1 MPLNCFFLPL
11 GALAGHVSPHVSNTP
26 TPPAGGSIWA
36 ADVPG
41 WITAIGHR
49 SLLIGAVITARYAI
63 KAFRKQSE
71 EVAILAEQNERE
83 AAERRRDQ
91 ASRIYLAAP
100 RESRLLVSPS
110 AVNGSDLP
118 IHDAQIWYAD
128 PGSLSGPEDLG
139 MIMPKEA
146 PSSRRTLAPQAT
158 RASTAG
164 SSPELRK
171 TQEGKGF
178 RDPRTGLTRNPAPAE
193 GSRARQQPRRP

>member
-139 MIMPKEA
+139 MIMA
-146 PSSRRTLAPQAT
+146 QGSALLQADARPSGHPSQYGGLLT
-158 RASTAG
+158 RAAENAG
-164 SSPELRK
+164 R
-171 TQEGKGF
+171 EGF
-178 RDPRTGLTRNPAPAE
+178 
-193 GSRARQQPRRP
+193 S